1 MSEGPSFEAALER
14 LDEIVVQV
22 KQEDVS
28 IDRSLELLEEG
39 VKLAN
44 ACTEKTDHTY
54 WREELKDTD

>member
-1 MSEGPSFEAALER
+1 MSEEPSFEAALER

>member
-1 MSEGPSFEAALER
+1 MSEGLSFEAALER
-14 LDEIVVQV
+14 LDEIVAQV

-28 IDRSLELLEEG
+28 LDRSLELLEEG

-54 WREELKDTD
+54 WREELKDAD

>member
-1 MSEGPSFEAALER
+1 VSEGLSFEAALER
-14 LDEIVVQV
+14 LDEIVAQV

-28 IDRSLELLEEG
+28 LDRSLELLEEG

-54 WREELKDTD
+54 WREELKDAD

>member
-1 MSEGPSFEAALER
+1 MSEELSFEAALER

-28 IDRSLELLEEG
+28 LDRSLELLEEG

-54 WREELKDTD
+54 WREELKESD

>member
-1 MSEGPSFEAALER
+1 MSEELSFEAALER
-14 LDEIVVQV
+14 LDEIVAQV

-28 IDRSLELLEEG
+28 LDRSLELLEEG

-54 WREELKDTD
+54 WREELKDAD

>member
-1 MSEGPSFEAALER
+1 MSEGLSFEAALER
-14 LDEIVVQV
+14 LDEIVAQV

-28 IDRSLELLEEG
+28 LDRSLELLEEG

>member
-28 IDRSLELLEEG
+28 IDRALELLEEG

>member
-1 MSEGPSFEAALER
+1 MSEELSFEAALER

-28 IDRSLELLEEG
+28 LDRSLELLEEG

>member
-1 MSEGPSFEAALER
+1 MSEGLSFEAALER

-44 ACTEKTDHTY
+44 ACTDKTDHTY

>member
-1 MSEGPSFEAALER
+1 MSEGLSFEAALER
-14 LDEIVVQV
+14 LDEIVAQV